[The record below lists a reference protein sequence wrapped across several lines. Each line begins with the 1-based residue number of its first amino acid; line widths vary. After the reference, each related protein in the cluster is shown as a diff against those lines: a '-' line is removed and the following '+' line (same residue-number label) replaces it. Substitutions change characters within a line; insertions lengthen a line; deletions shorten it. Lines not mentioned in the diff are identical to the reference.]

1 MLCLTLRNKE
11 SDRHKQVLR
20 KSVHSKGRCL
30 KPTAQQKLGMII
42 LQSTELPSGCTI
54 SYPIPYLS
62 VKKISPDSKCLFL
75 PVNLICPQDRTGLP
89 FPIAS
94 PWPECKESSCLIS
107 SKNFR
112 LFLLSSQNLWR
123 FPFSTSFCMWI
134 FLFCPSILQRQEE
147 HYNLQLYKCQDT
159 WRATREVA
167 LCSSVRNFEEDTSS
181 KDFYLLQTLLAIF
194 PTLLRS
200 WECNSMRSVHSLP
213 STSGGLHQQEA
224 KFARKLQ
231 APCNQLS

>member
-123 FPFSTSFCMWI
+123 FPSSTSFCIWI
-134 FLFCPSILQRQEE
+134 FLFRCPQYFAETRRTLQSTAVQVPG
-147 HYNLQLYKCQDT
+147 YLACYPGSC
-159 WRATREVA
+159 
-167 LCSSVRNFEEDTSS
+167 SVRNFEDTSS